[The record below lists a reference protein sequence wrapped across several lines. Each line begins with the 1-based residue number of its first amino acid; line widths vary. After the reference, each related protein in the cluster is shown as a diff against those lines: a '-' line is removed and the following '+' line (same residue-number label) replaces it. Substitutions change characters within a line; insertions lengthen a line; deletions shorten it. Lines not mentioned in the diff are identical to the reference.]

1 MPAPSTS
8 PTTKTS
14 SMLRLIA
21 RLSLGLPWSASATSA
36 AVQRRD
42 LLGVL
47 LGDRPALELH
57 RRGHL
62 VAAGQPVAAHD
73 VEALDLLHAGEL
85 RVGGVGAGLDG
96 IAHRWLLGEV
106 LQRPHAEPL
115 LSGPRRREV
124 GVEHD

>member
-57 RRGHL
+57 RRRHL
-62 VAAGQPVAAHD
+62 VAAGQPVAPHD
-73 VEALDLLHAGEL
+73 VEALDLLHARQLG
-85 RVGGVGAGLDG
+85 VGGVDAGLDG
-96 IAHRWLLGEV
+96 IAHRGFHGEL
-106 LQRPHAEPL
+106 LQRADAEAL
-115 LSGPRRREV
+115 LARPRRREV
-124 GVEHD
+124 G